1 MAEVLPRLYLH
12 ARPPATSQR
21 RWSSSWAPARVV
33 GSHDHRMTSSGRAT
47 PRVRRPVAGL
57 GRNKS
62 CLLVMIGVRADE
74 TKELVALSDG
84 FRGSSESQ
92 ADLLRD

>member
-1 MAEVLPRLYLH
+1 VSTRNRLG
-12 ARPPATSQR
+12 
-21 RWSSSWAPARVV
+21 VM
-33 GSHDHRMTSSGRAT
+33 DTSSG
-47 PRVRRPVAGL
+47 VASVGTASSMW
-57 GRNKS
+57 S
-62 CLLVMIGVRADE
+62 CCSNSRSTRMIGVRADW